1 MSSFYQEIQN
11 NRQRSGLIVTL
22 FIIFIVGTGYLLS
35 YLFDSQYFLPIAIV
49 YSLATSLGGYFLGD
63 KIVLSLNKAIPAT
76 REKYFNFYTV
86 TENLSSVAKI
96 PVPKIYVIES
106 DAMNAFATGRDPK
119 HAVICATTGLLN
131 KLNRTELEGV
141 IGHEL
146 SHIKNYDILLMTLV
160 SVLIGTLSILTNLS
174 SRKMLWGGN
183 DRDNNDRDNSGI
195 LMIIGF
201 VLIIFAPIVAQLIQ
215 LAISRRREYFADA
228 SSVSLT
234 RQPSGL
240 ISALEKINSDTTPFK
255 QASTATA
262 SLYISNPFK
271 GNKLASMFSTHPPIK
286 DRIAALEA
294 MM

>member
-22 FIIFIVGTGYLLS
+22 FIVFIVGTGYLLS

-49 YSLATSLGGYFLGD
+49 YSLATSFGGYFLGD

-96 PVPKIYVIES
+96 PVPKIYIIES
-106 DAMNAFATGRDPK
+106 NAMNAFATGRDPK
-119 HAVICATTGLLN
+119 HAVICATTGLLD
-131 KLNRTELEGV
+131 KLDRTELEGV

-183 DRDNNDRDNSGI
+183 DRDNNDRNNSGI

-201 VLIIFAPIVAQLIQ
+201 VLIIFAPIIAQLIQ

-240 ISALEKINSDTTPFK
+240 ISALEKINSDTNPLK

-271 GNKLASMFSTHPPIK
+271 GNKLASMFSTHPPIT
-286 DRIAALEA
+286 DRIQALKN